1 MLFHTELLYLL
12 KITDK
17 NKIMKA
23 GGSKSKILKKLTKRA
38 YAILDW
44 DNKKANPSIVKRI
57 MSATNQENEI
67 MYDSIRF
74 SEVYQ
79 EAVEDYTLEQEK
91 KQISH
96 SLESWDYTL
105 LHTSNLT
112 KKQKK
117 NRAKNK
123 SAKQSRKINRK

>member
-1 MLFHTELLYLL
+1 M
-12 KITDK
+12 
-17 NKIMKA
+17 
-23 GGSKSKILKKLTKRA
+23 SKSGYDLF
-38 YAILDW
+38 
-44 DNKKANPSIVKRI
+44 
-57 MSATNQENEI
+57 QEQFE
-67 MYDSIRF
+67 
-74 SEVYQ
+74 ELQ
-79 EAVEDYTLEQEK
+79 K

-96 SLESWDYTL
+96 SLENWDYTL

>member
-17 NKIMKA
+17 NKIMH
-23 GGSKSKILKKLTKRA
+23 
-38 YAILDW
+38 
-44 DNKKANPSIVKRI
+44 
-57 MSATNQENEI
+57 
-67 MYDSIRF
+67 DSIIF
-74 SEVYQ
+74 SKVYQ
-79 EAVEDYTLEQEK
+79 EAVEDYMLEQEK
-91 KQISH
+91 KHISH
-96 SLESWDYTL
+96 SLENWDYTL